1 MFDSIAQ
8 DIPYHTLIDSPSVHL
23 DLKRLDLVHPHISG
37 NKFYKL
43 KYNLIDA
50 KKQGFNSI
58 LTFGGAFSNHI
69 AASAYAA
76 HHFQFKSIG
85 IIRGQELAYRPLNAT
100 LKTAQHY
107 GMQFEFISRD
117 QYRQK
122 NLPEFLHALQHK
134 YPSAYIIPEGGM
146 NTLAIQGTKEI
157 LSDTDRLNYDV
168 ICCAVGTGG
177 TLAGLIEAS
186 HQEQYVMGFSALKGD
201 FLHNDVQ
208 RHTNKTNWHILD
220 GYCFGGYAK
229 TSSHLLDFILA
240 FEQKYQIPL
249 EQVYTA
255 KMLYGLLDLI
265 QNSYF
270 AQGTRILALHTG
282 GLQGRSH
289 LIGITE

>member
-8 DIPYHTLIDSPSVHL
+8 DIPYHTLIDSSSVRL
-23 DLKRLDLVHPHISG
+23 DLKRLDLIHPHISG

-43 KYNLIDA
+43 KYNLIEA
-50 KKQGFNSI
+50 KKRGCDRI

-76 HHFQFKSIG
+76 HHFDFKSIG

-107 GMQFEFISRD
+107 GMQLEFMSRE

-122 NLPEFLHALQHK
+122 DQSEFLHTLQSQ
-134 YPSAYIIPEGGM
+134 YPSAFIIPEGGT
-146 NTLAIQGTKEI
+146 NTLAIQGSKEI

-186 HQEQYVMGFSALKGD
+186 HDGQYVIGFSALKGD

-220 GYCFGGYAK
+220 DYCFGGYAK
-229 TSSHLLDFILA
+229 TSSELFDFIA
-240 FEQKYQIPL
+240 GFEQKYQIPL

-265 QNSYF
+265 QKNDF
-270 AQGTRILALHTG
+270 DQGTRILALHTG
-282 GLQGRSH
+282 GLQGRRH
-289 LIGITE
+289 DIGVTE

>member
-8 DIPYHTLIDSPSVHL
+8 DIPYHTLIDGSPVRL
-23 DLKRLDLVHPHISG
+23 DLKRLDLIHPHISG

-43 KYNLIDA
+43 KYNLIEA
-50 KKQGFNSI
+50 KKRGCDRI

-76 HHFQFKSIG
+76 HHFDFKSIG

-107 GMQFEFISRD
+107 GMQLEFMSRE

-122 NLPEFLHALQHK
+122 DQSEFLHALQSQ
-134 YPSAYIIPEGGM
+134 YPSTFIIPEGGT
-146 NTLAIQGTKEI
+146 NALAIQGSKEI

-186 HQEQYVMGFSALKGD
+186 HHGQYVIGFSALKGD

-220 GYCFGGYAK
+220 DYCFGGYAK
-229 TSSHLLDFILA
+229 TSSELFDFIA
-240 FEQKYQIPL
+240 GFEQKYQIPL

-265 QNSYF
+265 QKNDF
-270 AQGTRILALHTG
+270 DQGTRILALHTG
-282 GLQGRSH
+282 GLQGRRH
-289 LIGITE
+289 DIGVTE

>member
-8 DIPYHTLIDSPSVHL
+8 DIPYHTLIDGSPVRL
-23 DLKRLDLVHPHISG
+23 DLKRLDLIHPHISG

-43 KYNLIDA
+43 KYNLIEA
-50 KKQGFNSI
+50 KKRGCDRI

-76 HHFQFKSIG
+76 HHFDFKSIG
-85 IIRGQELAYRPLNAT
+85 IIRGQELAYRSLNAT

-107 GMQFEFISRD
+107 GMQLEFMSRE

-122 NLPEFLHALQHK
+122 DQSEFLHTLQSQ
-134 YPSAYIIPEGGM
+134 YPSAFIIPEGGT
-146 NTLAIQGTKEI
+146 NALAIQGSKEI

-186 HQEQYVMGFSALKGD
+186 HHGQYVIGFSALKGD

-220 GYCFGGYAK
+220 DYCFGGYAK
-229 TSSHLLDFILA
+229 TSSELFDFIA
-240 FEQKYQIPL
+240 GFEQKYQIPL

-265 QNSYF
+265 QKNDF
-270 AQGTRILALHTG
+270 DQGTRILALHTG
-282 GLQGRSH
+282 GLQGRRH
-289 LIGITE
+289 GIGVTE

>member
-8 DIPYHTLIDSPSVHL
+8 DIPYHTLIDGSPVRL
-23 DLKRLDLVHPHISG
+23 DLKRLDLIHPHISG

-43 KYNLIDA
+43 KYNLIEA
-50 KKQGFNSI
+50 KKRGCDRI

-76 HHFQFKSIG
+76 HHFDFKSIG
-85 IIRGQELAYRPLNAT
+85 IIRGQELAYRSLNAT

-107 GMQFEFISRD
+107 GMQLEFMSRE

-122 NLPEFLHALQHK
+122 DQSEFLHTLQSQ
-134 YPSAYIIPEGGM
+134 YPSAFIIPEGGT
-146 NTLAIQGTKEI
+146 NALAIQGSKEI

-186 HQEQYVMGFSALKGD
+186 HHGQYVIGFSALKGD

-220 GYCFGGYAK
+220 DYCFGGYAK
-229 TSSHLLDFILA
+229 TSSELFDFIA
-240 FEQKYQIPL
+240 GFEQKYQIPL

-265 QNSYF
+265 QKNDF
-270 AQGTRILALHTG
+270 DQGTRILALHTG
-282 GLQGRSH
+282 GLQGRRH
-289 LIGITE
+289 DIGVTE

>member
-8 DIPYHTLIDSPSVHL
+8 DIPYHTLIDGSPVRL
-23 DLKRLDLVHPHISG
+23 DLKRLDLIHPHISG

-43 KYNLIDA
+43 KYNLIEA
-50 KKQGFNSI
+50 KKRGCDRI

-76 HHFQFKSIG
+76 HHFDFKSIG
-85 IIRGQELAYRPLNAT
+85 IIRGQELAYRSLNAT

-107 GMQFEFISRD
+107 GMQLEFMSRE

-122 NLPEFLHALQHK
+122 DQSEFLHTLQSQ
-134 YPSAYIIPEGGM
+134 YPSAFIIPEGGT
-146 NTLAIQGTKEI
+146 NALAIQGSKEI

-186 HQEQYVMGFSALKGD
+186 HHGQYVIGFSALKGD

-220 GYCFGGYAK
+220 DYCFEGYAK
-229 TSSHLLDFILA
+229 TSSELFDFIA
-240 FEQKYQIPL
+240 GFEQKYQIPL

-265 QNSYF
+265 QKNDF
-270 AQGTRILALHTG
+270 DQGTRILALHTG
-282 GLQGRSH
+282 GLQGRRH
-289 LIGITE
+289 DIGVTE

>member
-1 MFDSIAQ
+1 MFDSIAK
-8 DIPYHTLIDSPSVHL
+8 DIPYHTLIDGSPVRL
-23 DLKRLDLVHPHISG
+23 DLKRLDLIHPHISG

-43 KYNLIDA
+43 KYNLIEA
-50 KKQGFNSI
+50 KKRGCDRI

-76 HHFQFKSIG
+76 HHFDFKSIG

-107 GMQFEFISRD
+107 GMQLEFMSRE
-117 QYRQK
+117 QYRQRDQS
-122 NLPEFLHALQHK
+122 EFLHALQSQ
-134 YPSAYIIPEGGM
+134 YPSAFIIPEGGT
-146 NTLAIQGTKEI
+146 NALAIQGSKEI

-186 HQEQYVMGFSALKGD
+186 HHGQYVIGFSALKGD

-220 GYCFGGYAK
+220 DYCFGGYAK
-229 TSSHLLDFILA
+229 TSSELFNFIDG

-265 QNSYF
+265 QKNDF
-270 AQGTRILALHTG
+270 DQGTRILALHTG
-282 GLQGRSH
+282 GLQGRRH
-289 LIGITE
+289 DIGVTE

>member
-1 MFDSIAQ
+1 MFDSIAK
-8 DIPYHTLIDSPSVHL
+8 DIPYHTLIDGSPVRL
-23 DLKRLDLVHPHISG
+23 DLKRLDLIHPHISG

-43 KYNLIDA
+43 KYNLIEA
-50 KKQGFNSI
+50 KKRGCDRI

-76 HHFQFKSIG
+76 HHFDFKSIG

-107 GMQFEFISRD
+107 GMQLEFMSRE

-122 NLPEFLHALQHK
+122 DQSEFLHTLQSQ
-134 YPSAYIIPEGGM
+134 YPSAFIIPEGGT
-146 NTLAIQGTKEI
+146 NALAIQGSKEI

-186 HQEQYVMGFSALKGD
+186 HDGQYVIGFSALKGD

-220 GYCFGGYAK
+220 DYCFGGYAK
-229 TSSHLLDFILA
+229 TSSELFEFIDE

-265 QNSYF
+265 QKNDF
-270 AQGTRILALHTG
+270 DQGTRILALHTG
-282 GLQGRSH
+282 GLQGRRH
-289 LIGITE
+289 GIGVTE

>member
-8 DIPYHTLIDSPSVHL
+8 DIPYHTLIDSSSVRL
-23 DLKRLDLVHPHISG
+23 DLKRLDLIHPHISG

-43 KYNLIDA
+43 KYNLIEA
-50 KKQGFNSI
+50 KKRGFDCI

-76 HHFQFKSIG
+76 HHFDFKSIG

-107 GMQFEFISRD
+107 GMQLEFMSRE

-122 NLPEFLHALQHK
+122 DQLEFLHTLQSQ
-134 YPSAYIIPEGGM
+134 YPSAFIIPEGGM
-146 NTLAIQGTKEI
+146 NALAIQGSKEI
-157 LSDTDRLNYDV
+157 LSDTDQLNYDV

-186 HQEQYVMGFSALKGD
+186 HHEQYVMGFSALKGD
-201 FLHNDVQ
+201 FLRNDVQ

-220 GYCFGGYAK
+220 DYCFGGYAK
-229 TSSHLLDFILA
+229 TSPQLFDFIDQ

-249 EQVYTA
+249 EQIYTA

-289 LIGITE
+289 GIGVIE

>member
-8 DIPYHTLIDSPSVHL
+8 DIPYHTLIDGSPVRL
-23 DLKRLDLVHPHISG
+23 DLKRLDLIHPHISG

-43 KYNLIDA
+43 KYNLIEA
-50 KKQGFNSI
+50 KKRGCDRI

-76 HHFQFKSIG
+76 HHFDFKSIG
-85 IIRGQELAYRPLNAT
+85 IIRGQELAYRSLNAT

-107 GMQFEFISRD
+107 GMQLEFMSRE

-122 NLPEFLHALQHK
+122 DQSEFLHTLQSQ
-134 YPSAYIIPEGGM
+134 YPSAFIIPEGGT
-146 NTLAIQGTKEI
+146 NALAIQGSKEI

-186 HQEQYVMGFSALKGD
+186 HHGQYVIGFSALKGD

-220 GYCFGGYAK
+220 DYCFGGYAK
-229 TSSHLLDFILA
+229 TSSELFDFIDG

-265 QNSYF
+265 QKNYF
-270 AQGTRILALHTG
+270 DQGTRILALHTG
-282 GLQGRSH
+282 GLQGRRH
-289 LIGITE
+289 GIGVTE